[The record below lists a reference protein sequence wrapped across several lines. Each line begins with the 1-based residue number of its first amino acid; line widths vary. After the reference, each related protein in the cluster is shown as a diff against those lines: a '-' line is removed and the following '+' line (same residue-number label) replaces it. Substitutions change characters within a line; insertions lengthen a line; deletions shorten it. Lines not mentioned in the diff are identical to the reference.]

1 MKEHLIVGFGKWGK
15 IIFKNIKNKRFFDNI
30 YLQTSKNFFIYNVNK
45 KKISPLKKISL
56 DKKFF
61 SAHICTPVKNHYYYA
76 KNLKVKKIIIE
87 KPTFE
92 KIKHYSI
99 FSKKKNLIT
108 NYSDLYSPGIQQVFR
123 DFKKMKNGEFKIIY
137 KNLTL
142 KYKKK
147 NECLNDWLDH
157 PLSLIFFFFKK
168 KLEFKIIRFE
178 RNKIKGYFC
187 ENIEILF
194 LNRKFKIIL
203 SLITNS
209 RDKRKKREFSI
220 KNNIKSIKYN
230 FYKSNYEVR
239 NNKVKKL
246 YNFEYNSIIN
256 LYRNYILKKKMQL
269 SAKKN
274 FSKDIFLI
282 KKKIIN
288 YAQRNEK

>member
-1 MKEHLIVGFGKWGK
+1 MKEHLIVGFGRWGK
-15 IIFKNIKNKRFFDNI
+15 IIFKNIKNKGYFDNI
-30 YLQTSKNFFIYNVNK
+30 YLQTSKYFLKYNPK
-45 KKISPLKKISL
+45 KKKFSPLKKIPPN
-56 DKKFF
+56 KKFY
-61 SAHICTPVKNHYYYA
+61 SAHICTPIKKHYYFA
-76 KNLKVKKIIIE
+76 KNIKSKKIIIE

-92 KIKHYSI
+92 KIKQFYI

-108 NYSDLYSPGIQQVFR
+108 NYSDLYSPGIQKIFQE
-123 DFKKMKNGEFKIIY
+123 FKKFKTGEFRIIY

-256 LYRNYILKKKMQL
+256 LYRNYILRNKMQL

-274 FSKDIFLI
+274 FSKNIFLI
-282 KKKIIN
+282 KKKII
-288 YAQRNEK
+288 KLCPKK